1 MSSPFRIEP
10 FRPGQEEQV
19 LGLILPIQQG
29 EFGVPITAAD
39 QPDLAR
45 IPEVYQVGRGG
56 FWVGL
61 AEGQVVGTIGLIDF
75 GRPPGGGGALRKMF
89 LRHDHRG
96 SGLAQALL
104 DTLLVHAQKQGLP
117 GIWLGTLPHMGAAH
131 RFYERNGFR
140 RVAPEDLPPDFP
152 RMPVDTVFYALEPTH
167 AAPR

>member
-10 FRPGQEEQV
+10 FRPGQAEQV

-61 AEGQVVGTIGLIDF
+61 AKDRVVGTIGLIDF

-89 LRHDHRG
+89 VQQDHRG
-96 SGLAQALL
+96 SGMAQALL
-104 DTLLVHAQKQGLP
+104 DALLAHAQKQGLP
-117 GIWLGTLPHMGAAH
+117 GIWLGTLPHMSAAH
-131 RFYERNGFR
+131 RFYELNGFR
-140 RVAPEDLPPDFP
+140 RVVPEGLPPDFP
-152 RMPVDTVFYALEPTH
+152 RMPVDTIFYALEPIH